1 MNSRGKRIFAW
12 AMAILMAAMLVAP
25 TISVLVR
32 ADDGEEYDSELVDS
46 DGGDEE
52 SDELQ
57 DMLDELNDRY
67 KQLQEQN
74 NAIQSQ
80 INSVQDE
87 KQRQVAIKQ
96 QIDGKINTTIA
107 QIDTLDERIAVLEE
121 RIAEKE
127 TEMKAK
133 QKDIDENYAL
143 FQERFRAMCMQPQ
156 ASTLGL
162 VLGADDFSQMLT
174 RTEVVTRVAQHDQDL
189 LAELDA
195 QLKELGEIKAD
206 IEADKAGIEADKK
219 VQEEK
224 RVELDAQMATANARI
239 QDMAAMEQEYLAN
252 KAQKDAEMKQVQA
265 EISALIAKINE
276 TSKQTKYIGGGMQWP
291 SATLFQ
297 RTCEYGPRFG
307 GSDFHTGIDISGG
320 GAYGSPVLAANAGTV
335 KVANTAVTPGYG
347 YGKYVII
354 DHGGGIQTLYA
365 HMSALSVT
373 VGQTVAQ
380 GEKIGEVGSTGWST
394 GPHIHF
400 EIRKDGQAINP
411 DSFTG

>member
-12 AMAILMAAMLVAP
+12 AMAILMAGMLIAP

-32 ADDGEEYDSELVDS
+32 ADDGEEYDSVLLGS
-46 DGGDEE
+46 DGGDDE

-67 KQLQEQN
+67 KKLQEQN

-96 QIDGKINTTIA
+96 QIDGQINTTIA

-189 LAELDA
+189 LAKLRT

-206 IEADKAGIEADKK
+206 IESDKAGIEADKK

-252 KAQKDAEMKQVQA
+252 KAQKAAEGKPGDEKAAAAAVKAQKAADDAA
-265 EISALIAKINE
+265 AGTAIPE
-276 TSKQTKYIGGGMQWP
+276 TFQDYLEKWVYSVKDHTELLDKIGGYRLMRLKNEP
-291 SATLFQ
+291 HL
-297 RTCEYGPRFG
+297 
-307 GSDFHTGIDISGG
+307 
-320 GAYGSPVLAANAGTV
+320 
-335 KVANTAVTPGYG
+335 GY
-347 YGKYVII
+347 
-354 DHGGGIQTLYA
+354 
-365 HMSALSVT
+365 
-373 VGQTVAQ
+373 
-380 GEKIGEVGSTGWST
+380 STR
-394 GPHIHF
+394 H
-400 EIRKDGQAINP
+400 
-411 DSFTG
+411 

>member
-32 ADDGEEYDSELVDS
+32 ADDGEEYDSELIDS

-96 QIDGKINTTIA
+96 QIDGQINTTIA

-252 KAQKDAEMKQVQA
+252 KA
-265 EISALIAKINE
+265 
-276 TSKQTKYIGGGMQWP
+276 YIGGGMQWP